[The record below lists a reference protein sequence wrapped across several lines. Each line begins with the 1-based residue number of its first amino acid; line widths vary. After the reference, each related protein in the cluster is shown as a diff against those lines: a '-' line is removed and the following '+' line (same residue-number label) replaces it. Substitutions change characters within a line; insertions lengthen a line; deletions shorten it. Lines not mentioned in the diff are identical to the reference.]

1 MLIGMVMNIVT
12 KHRTGRTKEKGRLNI
27 FSDDLFLRY
36 KVLTLEG
43 RK

>member
-27 FSDDLFLRY
+27 FQTTFCVTRCLP
-36 KVLTLEG
+36 
-43 RK
+43 